1 MATISGTVTKVS
13 PNYLEI
19 MLSAKG
25 EDECG
30 GEKQRECGSREKR
43 GSETERER
51 RSERKKKKH
60 ILFPSILSF

>member
-51 RSERKKKKH
+51 DGETERETE
-60 ILFPSILSF
+60 